1 MTEKED
7 SKEPEIP
14 MPVPSAG
21 MESSKDQSKA
31 GNISKGELKDETKPK
46 TDDSDQSKQLPQS
59 REETG
64 QKGSGDSTTET
75 FSETPA
81 PTLLA
86 ESAPPLPF
94 EKDDFLAGKNPP
106 TPIKN
111 LPAVTGPP
119 SPQPSSD
126 RGVDQLLS
134 DKKTK
139 NWLMSQGGEYKV
151 QGNARP
157 DAASIQSAANKNKIS
172 TEILKAVQ
180 TDEFAEVIVR
190 THLGSQYV
198 DTVVH
203 HNFKNSRQLKLLE
216 MATKHP
222 DTVERFTPDGL
233 PVFKS
238 DATFKDQQGK
248 KKDLMVTVMHTLLAD
263 IDFSI
268 RDALTKASAAG
279 QAKILNQDWQSEE
292 ELASEAHEAELVN
305 TVRGH

>member
-1 MTEKED
+1 MAEKDIQE
-7 SKEPEIP
+7 EPEIP

-31 GNISKGELKDETKPK
+31 GNTSKGEPKDETKPK
-46 TDDSDQSKQLPQS
+46 TGDSDQSKQPPQF
-59 REETG
+59 RKEAG
-64 QKGSGDSTTET
+64 QKGVEDSTTET
-75 FSETPA
+75 PSETPA
-81 PTLLA
+81 PTPPA

-94 EKDDFLAGKNPP
+94 EKDDFLAGDNPP
-106 TPIKN
+106 PPIKN
-111 LPAVTGPP
+111 PPAVTGPT

-126 RGVDQLLS
+126 RDVDQLLS

-157 DAASIQSAANKNKIS
+157 DAASIQGAANKNNVS
-172 TEILKAVQ
+172 TEILEAVQ
-180 TDEFAEVIVR
+180 TDEYARVIVR

-203 HNFKNSRQLKLLE
+203 HNFKNSRQIKLLE

-222 DTVERFTPDGL
+222 DTVETITPDGL
-233 PVFKS
+233 PVFKLG
-238 DATFKDQQGK
+238 ATFKDQQGK

-279 QAKILNQDWQSEE
+279 QAKLLNRAWQSEE
-292 ELASEAHEAELVN
+292 ELASEAHEVELVN